1 VADDDEHDE
10 APGGETPPELSER
23 RFAENLRQ
31 AREDKG
37 MSQVKLAQEMA
48 ARGWPWR
55 QQTVTRVESGQR
67 MVRLGEALAVAEILG
82 TSVTMLTASTRET
95 TAVYLLASSTSKV
108 KQAFKEITRWTQTLL
123 WNQGQLRTTLREAE
137 RHGYPESSLVT
148 EVAAEAAEVVLLMPE
163 QAVSEARADLEDL
176 HESVAEHNEWAS
188 VVTNVIRAYIEEG
201 MSIRAI
207 SQAEP
212 VSERQVRE
220 ILEEH
225 GVAIRGRRRGDVPA
239 TPTVDSLEGPAAD
252 GDSAQR
258 GGA

>member
-1 VADDDEHDE
+1 VADDEQGQKPDAD
-10 APGGETPPELSER
+10 TPPEASER
-23 RFAENLRQ
+23 RFAENLRT

-37 MSQVKLAQEMA
+37 VSQVKLAQEMA

-82 TSVTMLTASTRET
+82 TSVVMLTASTRET
-95 TAVYLLASSTSKV
+95 TAVHLLASSTSKV
-108 KQAFKEITRWTQTLL
+108 KQSFHEITRWTQTLL
-123 WNQGQLRTTLREAE
+123 WNQGQLRTTLASVERRDYLDSPLVRDVAE
-137 RHGYPESSLVT
+137 EGS
-148 EVAAEAAEVVLLMPE
+148 EVVELTPE

-176 HESVAEHNEWAS
+176 HESVAEHNKWAS
-188 VVTNVIRAYIEEG
+188 VIANVIRAYIEEG

-207 SQAEP
+207 SHAEA

-239 TPTVDSLEGPAAD
+239 TPTVDGLAT
-252 GDSAQR
+252 SAPD
-258 GGA
+258 GGATQSGNT

>member
-1 VADDDEHDE
+1 VADDEERE
-10 APGGETPPELSER
+10 AAPDAETPPELSER

-37 MSQVKLAQEMA
+37 ISQVKLAQEMA
-48 ARGWPWR
+48 VRGWPWR

-95 TAVYLLASSTSKV
+95 SAVYLLASSTSKV
-108 KQAFKEITRWTQTLL
+108 KQAFEEITRWTQTLL
-123 WNQGQLRTTLREAE
+123 WNQGQLRTTLGEVE
-137 RHGYPESSLVT
+137 RAGYHDSSLVR
-148 EVAAEAAEVVLLMPE
+148 EVAEEGALVVVFTPE
-163 QAVSEARADLEDL
+163 QAVREARDDWQGL
-176 HESVAEHNEWAS
+176 HESVAEHNEWAR
-188 VVTNVIRAYIEEG
+188 VVEDVIRAYIEEG

-207 SQAEP
+207 SHVVP

-220 ILEEH
+220 ILEEQ

-239 TPTVDSLEGPAAD
+239 TPTVDSLAVPESSEVTGV
-252 GDSAQR
+252 SSS
-258 GGA
+258 

>member
-1 VADDDEHDE
+1 VADDDEHGE
-10 APGGETPPELSER
+10 APGSETPPELSER

-31 AREDKG
+31 AREDKNV
-37 MSQVKLAQEMA
+37 SQVKLAQEMA

-82 TSVTMLTASTRET
+82 TNVVMLTASTRET
-95 TAVYLLASSTSKV
+95 SATHLLASSTSKV
-108 KQAFKEITRWTQTLL
+108 KQAFEEITRWTETLL
-123 WNQGQLRTTLREAE
+123 WNQAQLRTTLGEVE
-137 RHGYPESSLVT
+137 RAGFHESSLVR
-148 EVAAEAAEVVLLMPE
+148 EVAEEGAEVVSLTPE

-176 HESVAEHNEWAS
+176 HESIAEHNRWAR

-207 SQAEP
+207 SHAEP
-212 VSERQVRE
+212 VSEREVRE
-220 ILEEH
+220 ILEQH

-239 TPTVDSLEGPAAD
+239 TPTVDSLEAPAAGND
-252 GDSAQR
+252 AVQA
-258 GGA
+258 GA